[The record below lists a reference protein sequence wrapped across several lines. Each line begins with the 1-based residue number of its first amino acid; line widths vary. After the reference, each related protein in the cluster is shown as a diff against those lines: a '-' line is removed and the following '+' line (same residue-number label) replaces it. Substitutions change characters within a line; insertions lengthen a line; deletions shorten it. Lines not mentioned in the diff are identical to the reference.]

1 MPKDVTD
8 EMEEFSDEMDLDE
21 SGDPTMD
28 GGEGP
33 EGEGRR
39 SRWRRLTKR
48 LMDRR
53 ELSNDTKVLLS
64 TVLETS
70 DKAKTEAV
78 KMMAREVRSYL
89 EALEL
94 KEAVQEV
101 MTSYSLEISVSLKPL
116 AEHLDGDEADPFPLE
131 QAAQMTP
138 DEPGTDSASE
148 VLPEPVE

>member
-1 MPKDVTD
+1 MY
-8 EMEEFSDEMDLDE
+8 
-21 SGDPTMD
+21 
-28 GGEGP
+28 
-33 EGEGRR
+33 
-39 SRWRRLTKR
+39 
-48 LMDRR
+48 RR

-89 EALEL
+89 DALEL

-116 AEHLDGDEADPFPLE
+116 AEHLDSDETVPFPLDE
-131 QAAQMTP
+131 ATQPAP
-138 DEPGTDSASE
+138 DQTDAESASE
-148 VLPEPVE
+148 SEDLPQPVE